1 MNLEGVVKLK
11 SLKEFDIDYNYVVDL
26 SPLQS
31 LINLVKLK
39 ANSNK
44 IVNLKGIKD
53 LKHLEIL
60 QLSKNNLNDFTES
73 LNILK

>member
-44 IVNLKGIKD
+44 IGNLKGIKD

-60 QLSKNNLNDFTES
+60 HSKNNLNDFTES

>member
-44 IVNLKGIKD
+44 IGNLKGIKD

-60 QLSKNNLNDFTES
+60 QLSKNKLNDFTES

>member
-44 IVNLKGIKD
+44 IGNLKGIKD